1 MVFALLI
8 EFCFSLVYDLP
19 YITSGNFGTNTL
31 AVTLSVIFLALIFDS
46 GFTKFRALGAIALI
60 LCISYLTGTRSVLY
74 SIFCCFFLVNLLY
87 YQQSRPVSLLLS
99 VLFFVFLLVYLDYN
113 LLSDI
118 SELARGAFQ
127 DYRDAAR
134 ELSITPNNSSVI
146 TRISMLAASSQIIM
160 EYPGGIGLSGWHY
173 LERILVS
180 ILGYSLTLTIIIC

>member
-1 MVFALLI
+1 MLLSVIDASKWRIFKLGTMVGLLALLI
-8 EFCFSLVYDLP
+8 ESFVFSLVYDLP

-46 GFTKFRALGAIALI
+46 GLTKFRALGAIALI
-60 LCISYLTGTRSVLY
+60 LCISYITGTRSVLY
-74 SIFCCFFLVNLLY
+74 SIFCSLFLVNLLY

-146 TRISMLAASSQIIM
+146 TRIVCWLRRAK
-160 EYPGGIGLSGWHY
+160 
-173 LERILVS
+173 
-180 ILGYSLTLTIIIC
+180 